1 MLVKELIGKTITNIF
16 EILNYEF
23 GGLDKGECFVE
34 LDGSFIIDIPDSF
47 ETLED
52 EVLMKKLDEKAN
64 TVFKDL
70 DKLYPIYHVNKEKK
84 SIKEIV
90 DKYADKKPT
99 LFEKVKYLI
108 TRQQSPTKA
117 KYINEYEPYKVEYVE
132 NKFKHIKDRTIKD
145 LITFGGDDEKYF
157 FELDNGYLITETN
170 FSPNGTGRIGIN
182 LYENL
187 SDITSWKGN
196 DFARISEQM

>member
-1 MLVKELIGKTITNIF
+1 MLLTELIGKTITNIF
-16 EILNYEF
+16 EILNYEV

-34 LDGSFIIDIPDSF
+34 LDNALIIDIPYSF
-47 ETLED
+47 ETLEG
-52 EVLMKKLDEKAN
+52 EVLIKKLNEEAV
-64 TVFKDL
+64 TVFTDL
-70 DKLYPIYHVNKEKK
+70 DKLFPIYHVNKEGT

-90 DKYADKKPT
+90 DKYALKRPT
-99 LFEKVKYLI
+99 LLENVKQLI
-108 TRQQSPTKA
+108 TGQKLPCQTNH
-117 KYINEYEPYKVEYVE
+117 ITEYEPYKVEYVE
-132 NKFKHIKDRTIKD
+132 NKFKYIKDRAIKD

-187 SDITSWKGN
+187 KDITSWKGN
-196 DFARISEQM
+196 DFKRVSGQL